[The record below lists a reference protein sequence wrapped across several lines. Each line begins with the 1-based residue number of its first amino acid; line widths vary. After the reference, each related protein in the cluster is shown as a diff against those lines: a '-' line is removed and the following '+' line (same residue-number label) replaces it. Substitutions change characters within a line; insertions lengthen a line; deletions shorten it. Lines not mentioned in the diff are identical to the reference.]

1 MMARPDGLGPRAGP
15 GTVSFMIPAVT
26 REQMVEVDRLM
37 IDEVGITLTQ
47 MMENAGLQLARLAV
61 DRYDASSVMVLTG
74 SGGNGGG
81 GLVAARRLMSWG
93 VDVHVSLT
101 RQDLEG
107 VPGTQLSILRSMGV
121 SIGEPRA
128 ADLIIDAVIGYSLA
142 GAARGRAEA
151 FIEWANDEA
160 IPVLALDTPSGV
172 DVDTGSAPGA
182 GMYADATLT
191 LALPKVGLLDSNY
204 PGELFVADI
213 SVPALVYERLGLTVV
228 PDLFR
233 RGSIQPVFDDQ
244 GR

>member
-1 MMARPDGLGPRAGP
+1 
-15 GTVSFMIPAVT
+15 MIPAIT
-26 REQMVEVDRLM
+26 RQQMVEVDRLM
-37 IDEVGITLTQ
+37 IDELGISLTQ
-47 MMENAGLQLARLAV
+47 LMENAGLQLARMAV
-61 DRYDASSVMVLTG
+61 DRYDAGSVTVLAG

-81 GLVAARRLMSWG
+81 GLVAARRLAGWG
-93 VDVHVSLT
+93 VDVHVALT
-101 RQDLEG
+101 RPNLEG
-107 VPGTQLSILRSMGV
+107 VPGAQLSILRSIGV

-128 ADLIIDAVIGYSLA
+128 ADLIIDSVIGYSLA
-142 GAARGRAEA
+142 GAARGRAET

-172 DVDTGSAPGA
+172 DVDTGLAPGA

-191 LALPKVGLLDSNY
+191 LALPKIGLIDSNY

-213 SVPALVYERLGLTVV
+213 SIPVLVYERLGVLVDA
-228 PDLFR
+228 DLFR

>member
-1 MMARPDGLGPRAGP
+1 
-15 GTVSFMIPAVT
+15 MIPAVT
-26 REQMVEVDRLM
+26 RQQMVEVDRLM
-37 IDEVGITLTQ
+37 IDELGITLMQ
-47 MMENAGLQLARLAV
+47 MMENAGLQLARLTV
-61 DRYDASSVMVLTG
+61 DRYDANSVMVLAG

-81 GLVAARRLMSWG
+81 GLVAARRLASWG

-101 RQDLEG
+101 RPDLEG
-107 VPGTQLSILRSMGV
+107 VPGTQLSILRSLGV

-142 GAARGRAEA
+142 GAARGRAETL
-151 FIEWANDEA
+151 IEWANDEA

-172 DVDTGSAPGA
+172 DVDTGLALGA
-182 GMYADATLT
+182 GIYADATLT

-213 SVPALVYERLGLTVV
+213 SVPALVYERLGLTVAA
-228 PDLFR
+228 DLFR
-233 RGSIQPVFDDQ
+233 RGSIRPVFDDQ

>member
-1 MMARPDGLGPRAGP
+1 
-15 GTVSFMIPAVT
+15 MIPAIT
-26 REQMVEVDRLM
+26 RQQMVEVDRLM
-37 IDEVGITLTQ
+37 IDELGISLTQ
-47 MMENAGLQLARLAV
+47 MMENAGLQLARMAV
-61 DRYDASSVMVLTG
+61 DRYDAGSVTVLAG

-81 GLVAARRLMSWG
+81 GLVAARRLAGWG
-93 VDVHVSLT
+93 VDVHVALT
-101 RQDLEG
+101 RPNLEG
-107 VPGTQLSILRSMGV
+107 VPGAQLSILRSIGV

-128 ADLIIDAVIGYSLA
+128 ADLIIDSVIGYSLA
-142 GAARGRAEA
+142 GAARGRAET

-172 DVDTGSAPGA
+172 DVDTGLAPGA

-191 LALPKVGLLDSNY
+191 LALPKIGLIDSNY

-213 SVPALVYERLGLTVV
+213 SIPVLVYERLGVLVDA
-228 PDLFR
+228 DLFR